1 LFAQNSA
8 GFDIMKSLIL
18 LLGAPLSAEEM
29 AALQTAIVST
39 KDAELIALA
48 GKIQTGRTLWLE
60 ALLKD
65 GGIDS

>member
-1 LFAQNSA
+1 MFAQNSA